1 MTANQ
6 QLFDEIDRRK
16 LAEVALRHIT
26 ETTSRARGE
35 DFFRVLVREMAA
47 ALEVFYVIAGRLVHD
62 EQGQEFNQTLAIWAG
77 DGYLAN
83 MRYSLEHTPCSNVA
97 DQSMC
102 FHASNICQEY
112 PLDTLLVDMQAES
125 YIGMPMID
133 TQGKTLGVL
142 VALDKHPIDENK
154 RLLALS
160 LLSIFASRCAAE
172 LQHQDRE
179 EALERLVEERTQG
192 LRQAQN
198 KLIEQEKMA
207 ALGAL
212 GALVAGV
219 AHEVNTPIGVAIT
232 AASGLREFSAELLE
246 KLSGGAVK
254 RSELQELV
262 SHLQLGAGL
271 VEDNLNRAANLIG
284 NFKQLAVDQSN
295 LQISDFDLAEYIGS
309 IFTAHGPELKK
320 AGVSHV
326 LELPAGVRVH
336 LPAGEI
342 AQLLSNLIMNSLTHA
357 FTGIEPGTI
366 RLSGQ
371 VQDGQ
376 VHLLFADDGVGAPA
390 AVRARMF
397 EPFFTTRRGQGG
409 SGLGMH
415 IAYNIATGL
424 GGEIAL
430 VDSERGLAIAL
441 RLPLRLEA

>member
-1 MTANQ
+1 MAANQ

-26 ETTSRARGE
+26 DTTSRARGE

-77 DGYLAN
+77 EDFLPN
-83 MRYSLEHTPCSNVA
+83 MRYGLEHTPCSNVA
-97 DQSMC
+97 EQSMC
-102 FHASNICQEY
+102 FHASNICQEF

-133 TQGKTLGVL
+133 TQGKTLGIL
-142 VALDKHPIDENK
+142 VALDKRPMDENK

-179 EALERLVEERTQG
+179 EALERIVEERTQG
-192 LRQAQN
+192 LRQAQG

-207 ALGAL
+207 AL

-232 AASGLREFSAELLE
+232 AASGLREFAADLLE
-246 KLSGGAVK
+246 KLAGGAVK

-262 SHLQLGAGL
+262 RHLQLGAGL
-271 VEDNLNRAANLIG
+271 VEDNLTRAANLIG

-320 AGVSHV
+320 AGVRHS

-336 LPAGEI
+336 LPAGKI

-357 FTGIEPGTI
+357 FIDTAPGSI
-366 RLSGQ
+366 RVSGQ

-376 VHLLFADDGVGAPA
+376 VQLLFADDGVGAPP
-390 AVRARMF
+390 AVRAHMF

-415 IAYNIATGL
+415 IAYNIVTSL

-430 VDSERGLAIAL
+430 ADSERGLAIAI

>member
-26 ETTSRARGE
+26 DTTSRASGD

-77 DGYLAN
+77 EDFLPN
-83 MRYSLEHTPCSNVA
+83 MRYGLEHTPCSNVA
-97 DQSMC
+97 EQSMC
-102 FHASNICQEY
+102 FHASNICQEF

-133 TQGKTLGVL
+133 TQGKTLGIL
-142 VALDKHPIDENK
+142 VALDKRPMDENK

-160 LLSIFASRCAAE
+160 LLSIFAARCAAE

-179 EALERLVEERTQG
+179 EALERIVEERTQV
-192 LRQAQN
+192 LRQAQG

-207 ALGAL
+207 AL

-232 AASGLREFSAELLE
+232 AASGLREFAAVLLE
-246 KLSGGAVK
+246 KLAGGAVK

-262 SHLQLGAGL
+262 SHLQLGASL
-271 VEDNLNRAANLIG
+271 VEDNLTRAANLIG

-295 LQISDFDLAEYIGS
+295 LQVSDFDLAEYIGS

-320 AGVSHV
+320 AGVSHC
-326 LELPAGVRVH
+326 LELPPAVRVH
-336 LPAGEI
+336 LPAGKI

-357 FTGIEPGTI
+357 FTGIAPGSI
-366 RLSGQ
+366 RVSGR

-415 IAYNIATGL
+415 IAYNIVTSL
-424 GGEIAL
+424 GGEIGL
-430 VDSERGLAIAL
+430 VDSARGLAIAIS
-441 RLPLRLEA
+441 LPLRLEA

>member
-26 ETTSRARGE
+26 DTTSRARGE

-62 EQGQEFNQTLAIWAG
+62 EQGQEFNQTLAVWAG
-77 DGYLAN
+77 EDYLPN
-83 MRYSLEHTPCSNVA
+83 MRYGLEHTPCSNVA

-102 FHASNICQEY
+102 FHASNICQEF

-133 TQGKTLGVL
+133 TQGKTLGIL
-142 VALDKHPIDENK
+142 VALDKQPMDENK

-160 LLSIFASRCAAE
+160 LLSIFAARCAAE

-179 EALERLVEERTQG
+179 EALERIVEERTQV
-192 LRQAQN
+192 LRQAQS

-207 ALGAL
+207 AL

-232 AASGLREFSAELLE
+232 AASGLREFAAALLE
-246 KLSGGAVK
+246 KLAGGAVK

-271 VEDNLNRAANLIG
+271 VEDNLHRAANLIG

-295 LQISDFDLAEYIGS
+295 LQVSDFDLAEYIAS
-309 IFTAHGPELKK
+309 IFIAHGPELKK
-320 AGVSHV
+320 AGVSYS
-326 LELPAGVRVH
+326 LELQPDVRVH
-336 LPAGEI
+336 LPAGKI

-357 FTGIEPGTI
+357 FTDDAPGSI
-366 RLSGQ
+366 KVSGQ
-371 VQDGQ
+371 VQGDQ

-415 IAYNIATGL
+415 IAYNIVTSL
-424 GGEIAL
+424 GGEIGL
-430 VDSERGLAIAL
+430 VDSERGLAIAI

>member
-26 ETTSRARGE
+26 DTTSRARGE

-62 EQGQEFNQTLAIWAG
+62 EQGKELNQTLAIWAG
-77 DGYLAN
+77 EDYLPN
-83 MRYSLEHTPCSNVA
+83 MRYGLEHTPCSNVA

-102 FHASNICQEY
+102 FHPSNICQEY

-133 TQGKTLGVL
+133 TQGKTLGIL
-142 VALDKHPIDENK
+142 VALDKRPIDENK

-179 EALERLVEERTQG
+179 EALERIVEERTQG
-192 LRQAQN
+192 LRQAQS

-207 ALGAL
+207 AL

-232 AASGLREFSAELLE
+232 AASGLREFAAALLE

-262 SHLQLGAGL
+262 SHLQLGASL

-357 FTGIEPGTI
+357 FAGTAPGSI

-371 VQDGQ
+371 VQGDQ
-376 VHLLFADDGVGAPA
+376 VHLLFADDGVGAPP
-390 AVRARMF
+390 AVRTRMF

-430 VDSERGLAIAL
+430 VDSARGLAIAI
-441 RLPLRLEA
+441 RLPLRLEG